1 MLIQETVN
9 NMMQYVR
16 EGEYCSC
23 PYIFEDSDGKGLK
36 MFTFLAMENEQ
47 TTIYGIGQVIT
58 CGVDGTIQCE
68 EGNIFQNESDLIVI
82 ADDKKVTPEER
93 DELYQT
99 YYAALDAYISGEE
112 LDKEPIYRS
121 LSAKGPVV
129 IGDNVWIGENVCVLS
144 GVTIGQGCVIAANAV
159 VTKDMPPY
167 SLVAGVPARVVRCLE
182 NC

>member
-1 MLIQETVN
+1 MKVFIQETVN

-47 TTIYGIGQVIT
+47 TTVYGIGQVIA

-112 LDKEPIYRS
+112 LDKEPINDAFRNIISEDALALYE
-121 LSAKGPVV
+121 VV
-129 IGDNVWIGENVCVLS
+129 CPEFVNTFIKE
-144 GVTIGQGCVIAANAV
+144 
-159 VTKDMPPY
+159 
-167 SLVAGVPARVVRCLE
+167 E
-182 NC
+182 E